1 MKSTMIRNQ
10 ARVTDLLKW
19 PVDEYAVFIY
29 NTGLE
34 FMRSYFRGDKLAIQR
49 MEVHAGFWNW
59 WKNEW
64 NFRDDSF
71 IESMDGWEYKFSDKW
86 FRNIYKDYHNVRVLA
101 AELSIPPAVY
111 PEGFTIIKKEMATA

>member
-1 MKSTMIRNQ
+1 M
-10 ARVTDLLKW
+10 TDLLKW